1 MQQTN
6 SQTFSLEHPNAAVFG
21 SQLSQGS
28 SGGPYV
34 MSFGQ
39 PAVGQLPE
47 PANLLVGIMSFVV
60 VGRQLAGTS
69 IINGEFE
76 EILNAACAAE
86 PGNCI

>member
-1 MQQTN
+1 M
-6 SQTFSLEHPNAAVFG
+6 
-21 SQLSQGS
+21 
-28 SGGPYV
+28 
-34 MSFGQ
+34 
-39 PAVGQLPE
+39 GQLPE

>member
-1 MQQTN
+1 
-6 SQTFSLEHPNAAVFG
+6 
-21 SQLSQGS
+21 
-28 SGGPYV
+28 
-34 MSFGQ
+34 
-39 PAVGQLPE
+39 VGQLPE

-76 EILNAACAAE
+76 EILNTACAAE